1 MRSCATLIW
10 LAVVLG
16 GGFAA
21 ACGGGGKGKT
31 DSAAPGAGSK
41 DAPELAVLDRF
52 QALDDEVEKS
62 RAECP
67 RLATRIDGWLE
78 ANGDQVRALLDESRA
93 RPGLAGGQ
101 LAEVE
106 QHLERIFDRVIDAV
120 TTCKGR
126 GGVDQAHARLD
137 AFLEAS

>member
-1 MRSCATLIW
+1 MMRSGAIHWW

-21 ACGGGGKGKT
+21 ACGGKARTDTETPASGG
-31 DSAAPGAGSK
+31 
-41 DAPELAVLDRF
+41 APELAVLDRF

-67 RLATRIDGWLE
+67 RLATSIDGWLE

>member
-1 MRSCATLIW
+1 MRSGAIQLT

-21 ACGGGGKGKT
+21 ACGGGART
-31 DSAAPGAGSK
+31 DSKTPATGPG
-41 DAPELAVLDRF
+41 APELAVLDRF
-52 QALDDEVEKS
+52 QALDNEVEKS

-67 RLATRIDGWLE
+67 RLATSIDGWLE
-78 ANGDQVRALLDESRA
+78 TNGDQVRALLGESRA